1 MPESP
6 DTDSADPPGG
16 QDSSFPHSSRSR
28 KAMQSKLASFLFIAL
43 LAAVPAAA
51 DIVILEEIVAKVNGD
66 VVTRS
71 QYMNAIDEYRQSIET
86 DRQASAEEKARQIEV
101 NERNSLR
108 NLIDELLLVQKGN
121 ELEYNIESQVLRQRD
136 SVMQQYELNTVEEFE
151 VWASERFGMPI
162 EDLMDQMRRNVMSN
176 TVLQQ
181 EVAPRLVVEQED
193 MRNYYE
199 EHKSEFIRKDSVRL
213 SQIFIS
219 TADKE
224 GEELEEAKSTAEEV
238 RDRVHQGEPF
248 AEMASRYSEDEQTK
262 ARRGDL
268 GVFERGVLRK
278 EIEDQVFDKN
288 SGFITDLIEV
298 PNGYLLL
305 KVDQRFQEGQ
315 AEFQDVQEEVRNR
328 LAGPLWNPAVREYLN
343 DLRREAYIE
352 IRPGYSDSGAV
363 AGVSTDWS
371 DPAKLAPVTT
381 TKEELLQKK
390 KNPKVLW
397 MIPLPGGGGDE
408 VDE

>member
-1 MPESP
+1 
-6 DTDSADPPGG
+6 
-16 QDSSFPHSSRSR
+16 
-28 KAMQSKLASFLFIAL
+28 MQYKLTSFLFTAL
-43 LAAVPAAA
+43 LVAAPAAA
-51 DIVILEEIVAKVNGD
+51 DIIILEEIVAKVNGD

-71 QYMNAIDEYRQSIET
+71 QYMTAIEEFRRGLVS
-86 DRQASAEEKARQIEV
+86 DRQLSEEEKAKQMEG

-136 SVMQQYELNTVEEFE
+136 SVMQQYDLKTLEEFE

-181 EVAPRLVVEQED
+181 EVAPRLVISQED
-193 MRNYYE
+193 MQKYYA
-199 EHKSEFIRKDSVRL
+199 EHKAQFIRKDSVRL

-224 GEELEEAKSTAEEV
+224 GEELEEAKKTAEEV
-238 RDRVHQGEPF
+238 SDRVHRGEPF
-248 AEMASRYSEDEQTK
+248 AEMAARFSEDEQTK

-305 KVDQRFQEGQ
+305 KVDQRFREGQ
-315 AEFQDVQEEVRNR
+315 AEFEEVQEEVRGR
-328 LAGPLWNPAVREYLN
+328 LAGPLWNPAVRDYLN

-352 IRPGYSDSGAV
+352 IRPGYVDSGAV
-363 AGVSTDWS
+363 AGISTDWS

-390 KNPKVLW
+390 KNPKLLW